1 MLDLVDESG
10 GIRVAV
16 GLARHRHG
24 AEGLRGTGVSVAS
37 RRRPTRD
44 YHAYGGRHLI
54 GRRRIEDRP
63 RRADPGTKFGR
74 LLLAQPGR
82 EIVRGRHPERIKIV
96 DQSAEGAG
104 VERSQPLPAG
114 CTVPERDPLAR

>member
-1 MLDLVDESG
+1 MLDFVDESD
-10 GIRVAV
+10 GIRMAV
-16 GLARHRHG
+16 GLTRHRHG
-24 AEGLRGTGVSVAS
+24 AESLRGTRAGVAS
-37 RRRPTRD
+37 RRRQARD
-44 YHAYGGRHLI
+44 YHAYGGRHLV

-96 DQSAEGAG
+96 DQNAEGAG